1 MAANES
7 DGASSLFARFPALL
21 QLGSKGPGRTIPYVP
36 QLTQSECGM
45 ACLAMVL
52 GYYGKQVRIEELR
65 QLHTADR
72 SGMTAQ
78 DILNIGR
85 SYGLRGRGVSI
96 DIEELELLDRGAILH
111 WNFDHF
117 VVFDK
122 LEKKAVQIVDPGA
135 GRRRVPMEQFRRS
148 FTGVALLL
156 EPSDDFAPSTA
167 LEKRTWWYVRQ
178 LLGQVRLWSRIVITS
193 LLLQLFL
200 LAVPLLTGAI
210 VDRIVPRSDYHL
222 LLVVGGGMLSLV
234 VFQFLSNLV
243 RAHLLL
249 DLRTRFDI
257 RMTLGFVDHL
267 LELPYAF
274 FQNRAVG
281 DLMTRL
287 NSTAAIR
294 QLLTSGALSA
304 LVDGTFVTLYLIL
317 LLVASPL
324 MGLVVLGLAV
334 VQVTVFLF
342 SRRRRRELMAQELE
356 TTTRS
361 GSYTVQILAGIET
374 LKAMGREDRA
384 VQHWSNLFVDNLNAS
399 LGRGQ
404 LGALVDALTGAL
416 RLVSPLIVLCL
427 GALQVLSG
435 DLSLGTMLAL
445 NALAAGFFSPLS
457 NLVST
462 AGELQLVENY
472 AERLDDVFNTAPE
485 QDRTKV
491 RQAERLLGRIE
502 LDHVSFRYGSL
513 NPFVVQDISLTIEPG
528 QFVALVGRSGSGKST
543 LASLLAGLY
552 LPASGRILYDGI
564 DMTELDLRSIRQR
577 LGIVTQRPY
586 LFNQSIRQ
594 NIAAADPS
602 MSFTSIVDAAK
613 RACVHDEIMEMPLGY
628 STILQEGGGSVSG
641 GQRQRIALARA
652 LVSNPAI
659 LLLDEATSSLDAVT
673 EKAVQVELAR
683 LKCTR
688 IVIAH
693 RLSTIA
699 DADLLL
705 VLDQGRI
712 VEQGTHREL
721 LANGG
726 AYEKLVSAQLQKAAG
741 A

>member
-1 MAANES
+1 MADNES

-21 QLGSKGPGRTIPYVP
+21 QLGNKGPSRSITYVP

-52 GYYGKQVRIEELR
+52 AYYGKPVRIEELR
-65 QLHTADR
+65 QLHATDR

-85 SYGLRGRGVSI
+85 YYGLRGRGVSLDI
-96 DIEELELLDRGAILH
+96 DELELLDRGSILH

-117 VVFDK
+117 VVFER
-122 LEKKAVQIVDPGA
+122 LEKKAVHIVDPGA

-156 EPSDDFAPSTA
+156 EPSDEFTPAAA
-167 LEKRTWWYVRQ
+167 LEKRTWWYVKQ
-178 LLGQVRLWSRIVITS
+178 LLGHAGLWSRIVTTS
-193 LLLQLFL
+193 LLLQLFS
-200 LAVPLLTGAI
+200 LAVPVLTGAI

-222 LLVVGGGMLSLV
+222 LLVVGGLLSLV
-234 VFQFLSNLV
+234 VFQFLSSLV

-257 RMTLGFVDHL
+257 RMTLGFIDHL

-287 NSTAAIR
+287 NSTTAIR
-294 QLLTSGALSA
+294 QLLTSGALSG

-324 MGLVVLGLAV
+324 MGLVVLALGAAQLAV
-334 VQVTVFLF
+334 FVF

-356 TTTRS
+356 ATTRA
-361 GSYTVQILAGIET
+361 GAYTVQVLAGIET

-384 VQHWSNLFVDNLNAS
+384 VQHWSNLFVDNLNAA

-404 LGALVDALTGAL
+404 LGALVDAVISSL
-416 RLVSPLIVLCL
+416 RLASPLIVLCL

-445 NALAAGFFSPLS
+445 NALAAGFFAPLS
-457 NLVST
+457 TLVST

-472 AERLDDVFNTAPE
+472 AERLDDVFNAAPE

-491 RQAERLLGRIE
+491 KQAERLR
-502 LDHVSFRYGSL
+502 
-513 NPFVVQDISLTIEPG
+513 
-528 QFVALVGRSGSGKST
+528 
-543 LASLLAGLY
+543 
-552 LPASGRILYDGI
+552 GRILYDGV
-564 DMTELDLRSIRQR
+564 DLAELDFRSIRQK

-602 MSFTSIVDAAK
+602 VPLEKVVEAAK
-613 RACVHDEIMEMPLGY
+613 SACIHEEILEMPLGY
-628 STILQEGGGSVSG
+628 NTILQEGGGSVAG

-652 LVSNPAI
+652 LLSNPAI
-659 LLLDEATSSLDAVT
+659 LLLDEATSALDAVT
-673 EKAVQVELAR
+673 VKAVQAELAK
-683 LKCTR
+683 LQCTR
-688 IVIAH
+688 IIIAH

-699 DADLLL
+699 EADLLL
-705 VLDQGRI
+705 VMDQGRVI
-712 VEQGTHREL
+712 EQGTHGQLISR
-721 LANGG
+721 GG

>member
-1 MAANES
+1 
-7 DGASSLFARFPALL
+7 
-21 QLGSKGPGRTIPYVP
+21 
-36 QLTQSECGM
+36 
-45 ACLAMVL
+45 
-52 GYYGKQVRIEELR
+52 
-65 QLHTADR
+65 
-72 SGMTAQ
+72 
-78 DILNIGR
+78 
-85 SYGLRGRGVSI
+85 
-96 DIEELELLDRGAILH
+96 
-111 WNFDHF
+111 
-117 VVFDK
+117 
-122 LEKKAVQIVDPGA
+122 
-135 GRRRVPMEQFRRS
+135 
-148 FTGVALLL
+148 
-156 EPSDDFAPSTA
+156 
-167 LEKRTWWYVRQ
+167 
-178 LLGQVRLWSRIVITS
+178 
-193 LLLQLFL
+193 
-200 LAVPLLTGAI
+200 
-210 VDRIVPRSDYHL
+210 
-222 LLVVGGGMLSLV
+222 
-234 VFQFLSNLV
+234 
-243 RAHLLL
+243 
-249 DLRTRFDI
+249 
-257 RMTLGFVDHL
+257 
-267 LELPYAF
+267 
-274 FQNRAVG
+274 
-281 DLMTRL
+281 
-287 NSTAAIR
+287 
-294 QLLTSGALSA
+294 
-304 LVDGTFVTLYLIL
+304 
-317 LLVASPL
+317 
-324 MGLVVLGLAV
+324 
-334 VQVTVFLF
+334 
-342 SRRRRRELMAQELE
+342 
-356 TTTRS
+356 
-361 GSYTVQILAGIET
+361 
-374 LKAMGREDRA
+374 
-384 VQHWSNLFVDNLNAS
+384 
-399 LGRGQ
+399 

-416 RLVSPLIVLCL
+416 RLASPLIVLCL

-435 DLSLGTMLAL
+435 ELSLGTMLAL

-491 RQAERLLGRIE
+491 RQAERLQGRIE

-513 NPFVVQDISLTIEPG
+513 NPFVVQDISLTVEPG

-564 DMTELDLRSIRQR
+564 DMNELDLRSIRQR

-602 MSFTSIVDAAK
+602 VSFTSIVDAAK

-673 EKAVQVELAR
+673 EKAVQAELAR

-699 DADLLL
+699 EADLLL

>member
-1 MAANES
+1 MADEPS
-7 DGASSLFARFPALL
+7 DRAAGLFQRFPALS
-21 QLGSKGPGRTIPYVP
+21 QIGSRRAARNINFVP

-52 GYYGKQVRIEELR
+52 GYHGKAVRIEELR
-65 QLHTADR
+65 QVHTTDR

-78 DILNIGR
+78 DILNVAR
-85 SYGLRGRGVSI
+85 FYGLRGRGVSI
-96 DIEELELLDRGAILH
+96 DIEELELLDRGSILH

-122 LEKKAVQIVDPGA
+122 LDKKSVQIVDPGA

-156 EPSDDFAPSTA
+156 EPSDEFEPSA
-167 LEKRTWWYVRQ
+167 AQAKRTWWYVTQ
-178 LLGQVRLWSRIVITS
+178 LLGHFRLWSRILVTS
-193 LLLQLFL
+193 LLLQLFS
-200 LAVPLLTGAI
+200 LAVPVLTGAI

-222 LLVVGGGMLSLV
+222 LLVVGGGLLSLV
-234 VFQFLSNLV
+234 VFHFLSNLV

-257 RMTLGFVDHL
+257 RMTLGFIDHL

-281 DLMTRL
+281 DLLTRL
-287 NSTAAIR
+287 NSTSAIR
-294 QLLTSGALSA
+294 QLLTSGALSG
-304 LVDGTFVTLYLIL
+304 LVDGAFVVLYLAL
-317 LLVASPL
+317 LLIASPT
-324 MGLVVLGLAV
+324 MGLIVLLLGV
-334 VQVTVFLF
+334 IQVTVFLF
-342 SRRRRRELMAQELE
+342 SRRRRKELMAQELE

-361 GSYTVQILAGIET
+361 GAYTVQVLAGIET

-404 LGALVDALTGAL
+404 LGALVDALTGSL
-416 RLVSPLIVLCL
+416 RLASPLIVLCI
-427 GALQVLSG
+427 GALQVLAG

-445 NALAAGFFSPLS
+445 NALAAGFFAPLS

-485 QDRTKV
+485 QDRSKV
-491 RQAERLLGRIE
+491 KQPQALRGLIE
-502 LDHVSFRYGSL
+502 LDHVSFRYGPLS
-513 NPFVVQDISLTIEPG
+513 PFVIQDISVRIEPG
-528 QFVALVGRSGSGKST
+528 QFIALVGKSGSGKST

-552 LPASGRILYDGI
+552 LPGSGRILYDGV
-564 DMTELDLRSIRQR
+564 DLGELDLRSVRQR

-594 NIAAADPS
+594 NIAGADPTVS
-602 MSFTSIVDAAK
+602 YDEVVDAAK
-613 RACVHDEIMEMPLGY
+613 RACIHEEILEMPLGY
-628 STILQEGGGSVSG
+628 NTILQEGGGSVSG

-652 LVSNPAI
+652 LVTRPAI
-659 LLLDEATSSLDAVT
+659 LILDEATSALDAVT
-673 EKAVQVELAR
+673 EKNVQAELAR
-683 LKCTR
+683 LQCTR
-688 IVIAH
+688 VIIAH

-699 DADLLL
+699 SADVLL
-705 VLDQGRI
+705 VLDQGRVI
-712 VEQGTHREL
+712 EQGTHQEL
-721 LANGG
+721 IARGG
-726 AYEKLVSAQLQKAAG
+726 AYEKLVSAQMQKASA
-741 A
+741 

>member
-1 MAANES
+1 MADNES

-21 QLGSKGPGRTIPYVP
+21 QLGNKGPSRSITYVP

-52 GYYGKQVRIEELR
+52 AYYGKPVRIEELR
-65 QLHTADR
+65 QLHATDR

-85 SYGLRGRGVSI
+85 YYGLRGRGVSLDI
-96 DIEELELLDRGAILH
+96 DELELLDRGSILH

-117 VVFDK
+117 VVFER
-122 LEKKAVQIVDPGA
+122 LEKKAVHIVDPGA

-156 EPSDDFAPSTA
+156 EPSDEFTPSAA

-178 LLGQVRLWSRIVITS
+178 LLGHFGLWSRIIITS
-193 LLLQLFL
+193 LLLQLFS
-200 LAVPLLTGAI
+200 LAVPVLTGAI

-234 VFQFLSNLV
+234 VFHFLSNLI

-274 FQNRAVG
+274 FQHRAVG

-287 NSTAAIR
+287 NSTTAIR
-294 QLLTSGALSA
+294 QLLTSGALSG
-304 LVDGTFVTLYLIL
+304 LVDGAFVILYLIL
-317 LLVASPL
+317 LLLASPL
-324 MGLVVLGLAV
+324 MGLVVLGLGII
-334 VQVTVFLF
+334 QVTVFLF
-342 SRRRRRELMAQELE
+342 SRRRRRDLMAQELE

-361 GSYTVQILAGIET
+361 GAYTVQVLAGIET

-404 LGALVDALTGAL
+404 LGALVDALTGSL
-416 RLVSPLIVLCL
+416 RLVSPLIVLII

-435 DLSLGTMLAL
+435 NLSLGTMLAL

-472 AERLDDVFNTAPE
+472 AERLDDVFNAAPE

-491 RQAERLLGRIE
+491 KQAERLKGQVE
-502 LDHVSFRYGSL
+502 LDHVSFRYGPLSPL
-513 NPFVVQDISLTIEPG
+513 VVQDVSLKIEPG
-528 QFVALVGRSGSGKST
+528 MFIALVGKSGSGKST

-552 LPASGRILYDGI
+552 MPTSGRILYDGV

-594 NIAAADPS
+594 NIAAAEPS
-602 MSFTSIVDAAK
+602 VNFETIVEAAK
-613 RACVHDEIMEMPLGY
+613 HACIHEEILEMPLGY

-673 EKAVQVELAR
+673 EKAVQAQLAK

-705 VLDQGRI
+705 VLEHGRI
-712 VEQGTHREL
+712 IEQGTHGQL
-721 LANGG
+721 LARGG

>member
-1 MAANES
+1 
-7 DGASSLFARFPALL
+7 
-21 QLGSKGPGRTIPYVP
+21 
-36 QLTQSECGM
+36 
-45 ACLAMVL
+45 
-52 GYYGKQVRIEELR
+52 
-65 QLHTADR
+65 
-72 SGMTAQ
+72 
-78 DILNIGR
+78 
-85 SYGLRGRGVSI
+85 
-96 DIEELELLDRGAILH
+96 
-111 WNFDHF
+111 
-117 VVFDK
+117 
-122 LEKKAVQIVDPGA
+122 
-135 GRRRVPMEQFRRS
+135 
-148 FTGVALLL
+148 
-156 EPSDDFAPSTA
+156 
-167 LEKRTWWYVRQ
+167 
-178 LLGQVRLWSRIVITS
+178 
-193 LLLQLFL
+193 
-200 LAVPLLTGAI
+200 
-210 VDRIVPRSDYHL
+210 
-222 LLVVGGGMLSLV
+222 
-234 VFQFLSNLV
+234 
-243 RAHLLL
+243 
-249 DLRTRFDI
+249 
-257 RMTLGFVDHL
+257 
-267 LELPYAF
+267 
-274 FQNRAVG
+274 
-281 DLMTRL
+281 
-287 NSTAAIR
+287 
-294 QLLTSGALSA
+294 
-304 LVDGTFVTLYLIL
+304 
-317 LLVASPL
+317 
-324 MGLVVLGLAV
+324 
-334 VQVTVFLF
+334 
-342 SRRRRRELMAQELE
+342 
-356 TTTRS
+356 
-361 GSYTVQILAGIET
+361 
-374 LKAMGREDRA
+374 MGREDRA

-416 RLVSPLIVLCL
+416 RLASPLIVLCL

-435 DLSLGTMLAL
+435 ELSLGTMLAL

-491 RQAERLLGRIE
+491 RQAERLQGRIE
-502 LDHVSFRYGSL
+502 LDHVSF
-513 NPFVVQDISLTIEPG
+513 
-528 QFVALVGRSGSGKST
+528 RSGSGKST

-586 LFNQSIRQ
+586 LFNQSIRL

-602 MSFTSIVDAAK
+602 VSFTSIVDAAK

>member
-1 MAANES
+1 MADNDS
-7 DGASSLFARFPALL
+7 GAAPSLFHRFPALL
-21 QLGSKGPGRTIPYVP
+21 QLGRTSTAGSITYVP

-52 GYYGKQVRIEELR
+52 TYYGKPVRIEELR
-65 QLHTADR
+65 QLHASDR

-78 DILNIGR
+78 DILTLGGH
-85 SYGLRGRGVSI
+85 YGLRGRGVSLEI
-96 DIEELELLDRGAILH
+96 DELELLDRGAILH

-122 LEKKAVQIVDPGA
+122 LEKDTVHIVDPGA

-156 EPSDDFAPSTA
+156 EPSDEFTPAAA
-167 LEKRTWWYVRQ
+167 LEKRTWWYVKQ
-178 LLGQVRLWSRIVITS
+178 LLGHAGLWSRIVITS
-193 LLLQLFL
+193 LLLQLFS
-200 LAVPLLTGAI
+200 LAVPVLTGAI

-222 LLVVGGGMLSLV
+222 LLVVGGGLLSLV
-234 VFQFLSNLV
+234 VFQFLSSLV

-257 RMTLGFVDHL
+257 RMTLGFIDHL

-274 FQNRAVG
+274 FQHRAVG

-287 NSTAAIR
+287 NSTTAIR
-294 QLLTSGALSA
+294 QLLTSGALSG

-324 MGLVVLGLAV
+324 MGLVVLALGAIQVAV
-334 VQVTVFLF
+334 FVF

-356 TTTRS
+356 STTRA
-361 GSYTVQILAGIET
+361 GAYTVQVLSGIET

-384 VQHWSNLFVDNLNAS
+384 VQHWSNLFVDNLNAA

-404 LGALVDALTGAL
+404 LGALVDAVISSL
-416 RLVSPLIVLCL
+416 RLASPLIVLCL

-445 NALAAGFFSPLS
+445 NALAAGFFAPLS
-457 NLVST
+457 TLVST
-462 AGELQLVENY
+462 AGELQLVESY
-472 AERLDDVFNTAPE
+472 AERLDDVFNAAPE

-491 RQAERLLGRIE
+491 KQVDRLRGRIE
-502 LDHVSFRYGSL
+502 LEGVSFRYGPLS
-513 NPFVVQDISLTIEPG
+513 PMVVQNVSLRIEPV
-528 QFVALVGRSGSGKST
+528 QFVALVGKSGSGKST

-552 LPASGRILYDGI
+552 PPTSGRILYDGV
-564 DMTELDLRSIRQR
+564 DLAELDFRSIRQK

-602 MSFTSIVDAAK
+602 VPLEKVVEAAK
-613 RACVHDEIMEMPLGY
+613 IACIHEEILEMPLGY
-628 STILQEGGGSVSG
+628 NTILQEGGGSVSG

-652 LVSNPAI
+652 LLSNPAI
-659 LLLDEATSSLDAVT
+659 LLLDEATSALDAVT
-673 EKAVQVELAR
+673 EKAVQAELAK
-683 LKCTR
+683 LQCTR
-688 IVIAH
+688 IIIAH

-699 DADLLL
+699 EADLLL
-705 VLDQGRI
+705 VMDQGRVI
-712 VEQGTHREL
+712 EQGTHGQLISR
-721 LANGG
+721 GG

-741 A
+741 G

>member
-1 MAANES
+1 MADNDS
-7 DGASSLFARFPALL
+7 GAAPSLFHRFPALL
-21 QLGSKGPGRTIPYVP
+21 QLGRTSGARNITYVP

-52 GYYGKQVRIEELR
+52 GYYGKPVRIEELR
-65 QLHTADR
+65 QLHASDR

-78 DILNIGR
+78 DILTLGGH
-85 SYGLRGRGVSI
+85 YGLRGRGVSL
-96 DIEELELLDRGAILH
+96 DIHELELLDRGAILH

-122 LEKKAVQIVDPGA
+122 LEKDAVHIVDPGA
-135 GRRRVPMEQFRRS
+135 GRRRVSMEQFRRS

-156 EPSDDFAPSTA
+156 EPSDEFTPAAA
-167 LEKRTWWYVRQ
+167 LEKRTWWYVKQ
-178 LLGQVRLWSRIVITS
+178 LLGHARLWSRIVTTS
-193 LLLQLFL
+193 LLLQLFS
-200 LAVPLLTGAI
+200 LAVPVLTGAI
-210 VDRIVPRSDYHL
+210 VDRIVPRSDNHL
-222 LLVVGGGMLSLV
+222 LLVVGGGLLSLV
-234 VFQFLSNLV
+234 VFQFLSSLV

-257 RMTLGFVDHL
+257 RMTLGFIDHL

-287 NSTAAIR
+287 NSTTAIR
-294 QLLTSGALSA
+294 QLLTSGALSG

-324 MGLVVLGLAV
+324 MGLVVLALGAIQVAV
-334 VQVTVFLF
+334 FVF

-356 TTTRS
+356 ATTRA
-361 GSYTVQILAGIET
+361 GAYTVQVLAGIET

-384 VQHWSNLFVDNLNAS
+384 VQHWSNLFVDNLNAA

-404 LGALVDALTGAL
+404 LGALVDAVISSL
-416 RLVSPLIVLCL
+416 RLASPLIVLCL

-445 NALAAGFFSPLS
+445 NALAAGFFAPLS
-457 NLVST
+457 TLVST

-472 AERLDDVFNTAPE
+472 AERLDDVFNAAPE

-491 RQAERLLGRIE
+491 KQAERLRGRIE
-502 LDHVSFRYGSL
+502 LEGVSFRYGPLS
-513 NPFVVQDISLTIEPG
+513 PMVVQNVSLRIEPG
-528 QFVALVGRSGSGKST
+528 QFVALVGKSGSGKST

-552 LPASGRILYDGI
+552 PPTSGRILYDGV
-564 DMTELDLRSIRQR
+564 DLAELDFRSIRQK

-602 MSFTSIVDAAK
+602 VPLEKVVEAAK
-613 RACVHDEIMEMPLGY
+613 SACIHEEILEMPLGY
-628 STILQEGGGSVSG
+628 NTILQEGGGSVAG

-652 LVSNPAI
+652 LLSNPVI
-659 LLLDEATSSLDAVT
+659 LLLDEATSALDAVT
-673 EKAVQVELAR
+673 EKAVQAELAK
-683 LKCTR
+683 LQCTR
-688 IVIAH
+688 IIIAH
-693 RLSTIA
+693 RLSTVAEA
-699 DADLLL
+699 DFLL
-705 VLDQGRI
+705 VMDQGRVI
-712 VEQGTHREL
+712 EQGTHRQL
-721 LANGG
+721 ISRGG

>member
-1 MAANES
+1 MADNDS
-7 DGASSLFARFPALL
+7 GAAPSLFHRFPALL
-21 QLGSKGPGRTIPYVP
+21 QLGRTSTAGSITYVP

-52 GYYGKQVRIEELR
+52 TYYGKPVRIEELR
-65 QLHTADR
+65 QLHASDR

-78 DILNIGR
+78 DILTLGGH
-85 SYGLRGRGVSI
+85 YGLRGRGVSL
-96 DIEELELLDRGAILH
+96 DIHELELLDRGAILH

-122 LEKKAVQIVDPGA
+122 LEKDAVHIVDPGA
-135 GRRRVPMEQFRRS
+135 GRRRVSMEQFRRS

-156 EPSDDFAPSTA
+156 EPSDEFTPAAA
-167 LEKRTWWYVRQ
+167 LEKRTWWYVKQ
-178 LLGQVRLWSRIVITS
+178 LLGHAGLWSRIVTTS
-193 LLLQLFL
+193 LLLQLFS
-200 LAVPLLTGAI
+200 LAVPVLTGAI
-210 VDRIVPRSDYHL
+210 VDRIVPRSDNHL
-222 LLVVGGGMLSLV
+222 LLVVGGGLLSLV
-234 VFQFLSNLV
+234 VFQFLSSLV

-257 RMTLGFVDHL
+257 RMTLGFIDHL

-287 NSTAAIR
+287 NSTTAIR
-294 QLLTSGALSA
+294 QLLTSGALSG

-324 MGLVVLGLAV
+324 MGLVVLALGAIQVAV
-334 VQVTVFLF
+334 FVF

-356 TTTRS
+356 ATTRA
-361 GSYTVQILAGIET
+361 GAYTVQVLAGIET

-384 VQHWSNLFVDNLNAS
+384 VQHWSNLFVDNLNAA

-404 LGALVDALTGAL
+404 LGALVDAVISSL
-416 RLVSPLIVLCL
+416 RLASPLIVLCL

-445 NALAAGFFSPLS
+445 NALAAGFFAPLS
-457 NLVST
+457 TLVST

-472 AERLDDVFNTAPE
+472 AERLDDVFNAAPE

-491 RQAERLLGRIE
+491 KQAERLRGRIE
-502 LDHVSFRYGSL
+502 LEGVSFRYGPLS
-513 NPFVVQDISLTIEPG
+513 PMVVQNVSLRIEPG
-528 QFVALVGRSGSGKST
+528 QFVALVGKSGSGKST

-552 LPASGRILYDGI
+552 PPTSGRILYDGV
-564 DMTELDLRSIRQR
+564 DLAELDFRSIRQK

-602 MSFTSIVDAAK
+602 VPLEKVVEAAK
-613 RACVHDEIMEMPLGY
+613 SACIHEEILEMPLGY
-628 STILQEGGGSVSG
+628 NTILQEGGGSVAG

-652 LVSNPAI
+652 LLSNPVI
-659 LLLDEATSSLDAVT
+659 LLLDEATSALDAVT
-673 EKAVQVELAR
+673 EKAVQAELAK
-683 LKCTR
+683 LQCTR
-688 IVIAH
+688 IIIAH
-693 RLSTIA
+693 RLSTVAEA
-699 DADLLL
+699 DFLL
-705 VLDQGRI
+705 VMDQGRVI
-712 VEQGTHREL
+712 EQGTHRQL
-721 LANGG
+721 ISRGG

>member
-65 QLHTADR
+65 QLHSGDR

-85 SYGLRGRGVSI
+85 YYGLRGRGVSI

-156 EPSDDFAPSTA
+156 E
-167 LEKRTWWYVRQ
+167 
-178 LLGQVRLWSRIVITS
+178 
-193 LLLQLFL
+193 
-200 LAVPLLTGAI
+200 
-210 VDRIVPRSDYHL
+210 
-222 LLVVGGGMLSLV
+222 VGGGMLSLV

-491 RQAERLLGRIE
+491 RQAERLQGRID

-602 MSFTSIVDAAK
+602 MSFTSIVEAAK

-659 LLLDEATSSLDAVT
+659 LLLDEATSALDSVT
-673 EKAVQVELAR
+673 EKRVQGELAR

>member
-1 MAANES
+1 MADDDS
-7 DGASSLFARFPALL
+7 GAAPSLFHRFPALL
-21 QLGSKGPGRTIPYVP
+21 HLGRTSAPGSITYVP

-52 GYYGKQVRIEELR
+52 TYYGKPVRIEELR
-65 QLHTADR
+65 QLHASDR

-78 DILNIGR
+78 DILTLGGH
-85 SYGLRGRGVSI
+85 YGLRGRGVSLDI
-96 DIEELELLDRGAILH
+96 DELELLDRGAILH

-122 LEKKAVQIVDPGA
+122 LERDTVHIVDPGA
-135 GRRRVPMEQFRRS
+135 GRRRVPMDQFRRS

-156 EPSDDFAPSTA
+156 EPSDEFTPAAA
-167 LEKRTWWYVRQ
+167 LEKRTWWYVKQ
-178 LLGQVRLWSRIVITS
+178 LLGHAGLWSRIVTTS
-193 LLLQLFL
+193 LLLQLFS
-200 LAVPLLTGAI
+200 LAVPVLTGAI

-222 LLVVGGGMLSLV
+222 LLVVGGGLLSLV
-234 VFQFLSNLV
+234 VFQFLSSLV

-257 RMTLGFVDHL
+257 RMTLGFINHL

-274 FQNRAVG
+274 FQHRAVG

-287 NSTAAIR
+287 NSTTAIR
-294 QLLTSGALSA
+294 QLLTSGALSGM
-304 LVDGTFVTLYLIL
+304 VDGTFVTLYLIL

-324 MGLVVLGLAV
+324 MGLVVLALGA
-334 VQVTVFLF
+334 VQVAVFVF

-356 TTTRS
+356 STTRA
-361 GSYTVQILAGIET
+361 GAYTVQVLSGIET

-384 VQHWSNLFVDNLNAS
+384 VQHWSNLFVDNLNAA

-404 LGALVDALTGAL
+404 LGALVDALISSL
-416 RLVSPLIVLCL
+416 RLASPLIVLCL

-445 NALAAGFFSPLS
+445 NALAAGFFAPLS
-457 NLVST
+457 TLVST
-462 AGELQLVENY
+462 AGELQLVESY
-472 AERLDDVFNTAPE
+472 AERLDDVFNAAPE

-491 RQAERLLGRIE
+491 KQVDRLRGRIE
-502 LDHVSFRYGSL
+502 LEGVSFRYGPLS
-513 NPFVVQDISLTIEPG
+513 PMVVQNVSLRIEPG
-528 QFVALVGRSGSGKST
+528 QFVALVGKSGSGKST

-552 LPASGRILYDGI
+552 PPTSGRILYDGV
-564 DMTELDLRSIRQR
+564 DLAELDFRSVRQK

-602 MSFTSIVDAAK
+602 VPLEKVVEAAK
-613 RACVHDEIMEMPLGY
+613 GACIHQEILEMPLGY
-628 STILQEGGGSVSG
+628 NTILQEGGGSVSG

-652 LVSNPAI
+652 LLSNPAI
-659 LLLDEATSSLDAVT
+659 LLLDEATSALDAVT
-673 EKAVQVELAR
+673 EKAVQAELAK
-683 LKCTR
+683 LQCTR
-688 IVIAH
+688 IIIAH

-699 DADLLL
+699 EADLLL
-705 VLDQGRI
+705 VMDQGRVI
-712 VEQGTHREL
+712 EQGTHGQLISR
-721 LANGG
+721 GG

>member
-324 MGLVVLGLAV
+324 M
-334 VQVTVFLF
+334 
-342 SRRRRRELMAQELE
+342 AQELE

-491 RQAERLLGRIE
+491 RQAERLQGRID

-602 MSFTSIVDAAK
+602 VSFTSIVEAAK
-613 RACVHDEIMEMPLGY
+613 RACVHDEILEMPLGY

-673 EKAVQVELAR
+673 EKAVQGELAS

-699 DADLLL
+699 EADLLL

-726 AYEKLVSAQLQKAAG
+726 AYEKLVSAQLQKVAG